1 MHQWKLLFIWPV
13 YCTRGSCLEYP
24 NFKSR
29 SLPTH
34 ETSLISMATLS
45 LPQLYDKAQKKI
57 TTMHWCS
64 VLHWARTHGNKNN
77 QSLEPFHLSFWEAAC
92 MKQHKQLPSAS
103 VYQYGHYISQS
114 PPQLQQNKG
123 SSREEGWHG
132 AGATCRL
139 SLHLLWSTLDP
150 TPILSQRNSI
160 RPAPRVSLT
169 LTFYPGTCWRCEK

>member
-1 MHQWKLLFIWPV
+1 MKTSIYLTGILYQRQLSWVSQLQVSFSAHTWNKPDFHGNVI
-13 YCTRGSCLEYP
+13 
-24 NFKSR
+24 
-29 SLPTH
+29 PT
-34 ETSLISMATLS
+34 TAVR
-45 LPQLYDKAQKKI
+45 QAQKEI